1 MKITIGH
8 LYPDLLNLYGDRG
21 NIQSLKMRCQWR
33 GIEAE
38 VKAFQMTDKIDL
50 SDLDIVLLGGGSDR
64 EQKLV
69 SEALQACKA
78 ELKAYVEDNGVL
90 LALCGGYELLGQYC
104 DNSRERLLGL
114 ELVEMHTE
122 YDAQRLISNVV
133 LENPLF
139 EEKIVGFENH
149 AGRVIAGNNQAFGKV
164 LVGHGNDGKS
174 GMEGVMV
181 KNIIGTNL
189 HGPLLPKN
197 PQVCDYIL
205 KKALERKY
213 GEAELRP
220 LDDIQ
225 ELTANRYMVERLGIV
240 TR

>member
-38 VKAFQMTDKIDL
+38 VKSFQMTDKIDL
-50 SDLDIVLLGGGSDR
+50 SGLDIVLLGGGSDR

-69 SEALQACKA
+69 SEALQAYKK
-78 ELKAYVEDNGVL
+78 ELQAYVDDHGVM

-104 DNSRERLLGL
+104 DNGKEKLPGL
-114 ELVEMHTE
+114 DLAEMHTE
-122 YDAQRLISNVV
+122 HGEKRLISNVV
-133 LENPLF
+133 LENTLF
-139 EEKIVGFENH
+139 DQKIVGFENH
-149 AGRVIAGNNQAFGKV
+149 AGRVITGNNQAFGKV
-164 LVGHGNDGKS
+164 LLGHGNDGKS
-174 GMEGVMV
+174 GMEGIMY

-213 GEAELRP
+213 GEAELSQ
-220 LDDIQ
+220 LDDRQ
-225 ELTANRYMVERLGIV
+225 ELAANQYMVERLGV
-240 TR
+240 

>member
-38 VKAFQMTDKIDL
+38 VKSFQLTDKIDL
-50 SDLDIVLLGGGSDR
+50 SGLDIVLLGGGSDR

-69 SEALQACKA
+69 SEALQAYKR
-78 ELKAYVEDNGVL
+78 ELQAYVDDQGVI

-104 DNSRERLLGL
+104 DNGKEKLPGL
-114 ELVEMHTE
+114 DLAEMHTE
-122 YDAQRLISNVV
+122 HGEKRLISNVV
-133 LENPLF
+133 LENTLF
-139 EEKIVGFENH
+139 DQKIVGFENH
-149 AGRVIAGNNQAFGKV
+149 AGRVITGNNQAFGKV
-164 LVGHGNDGKS
+164 LLGHGNDGKS
-174 GMEGVMV
+174 GMEGIMY

-197 PQVCDYIL
+197 PLVCDYIL
-205 KKALERKY
+205 KKAFERKY
-213 GEAELRP
+213 GEAKLSP
-220 LDDIQ
+220 LDDRQ
-225 ELTANRYMVERLGIV
+225 ELAANQYMVERLGV
-240 TR
+240 

>member
-38 VKAFQMTDKIDL
+38 VKSFQMTDKIDL
-50 SDLDIVLLGGGSDR
+50 ADLDIVLLGGGSDR

-69 SEALQACKA
+69 SEALQAYKR
-78 ELKAYVEDNGVL
+78 ELQAYVDDHGVM

-104 DNSRERLLGL
+104 DNGKEKLPGL
-114 ELVEMHTE
+114 DLAEMHTE
-122 YDAQRLISNVV
+122 HGEKRLISNVV
-133 LENPLF
+133 LENTLF
-139 EEKIVGFENH
+139 DQKIVGFENH
-149 AGRVIAGNNQAFGKV
+149 AGRVITGNNQAFGKV
-164 LVGHGNDGKS
+164 LLGHGNDGKS
-174 GMEGVMV
+174 GMEGIMY

-189 HGPLLPKN
+189 HGPLLQKN

-213 GEAELRP
+213 GEAELSP
-220 LDDIQ
+220 LDDRQ
-225 ELTANRYMVERLGIV
+225 ELAANQYMVERLGV
-240 TR
+240 